1 MLPIT
6 KRKLADEYG
15 IDYDIAAFFADRTPP
30 DNNHFWKGKYVYL
43 PNSLGYTIIPFLFDL
58 QYKLGVDRSVLLDE
72 KHIRLMEDGFDLMA
86 KYEAKQIN
94 YEDFIAACRIL
105 YTPAVANSNF
115 FNDLLLHLSNGKPSQ
130 YALGSP
136 VKALNRADAF
146 FFTLCDIPVEEQL
159 LQRIIKA
166 WSCVKANALILD
178 DISDLESDK
187 INGEENS
194 IIELG
199 GTEAA
204 MDKIQSMF
212 KENVLSLAS
221 INNKLAHYFETSM
234 AHLQKRLNFNTSAN
248 SNP

>member
-15 IDYDIAAFFADRTPP
+15 IDYDIATFFADRTPP

-58 QYKLGVDRSVLLDE
+58 QYKLGVERSILLDE

-86 KYEAKQIN
+86 KYEIKQIS
-94 YEDFIAACRIL
+94 YEDFIGACKVL
-105 YTPAVANSNF
+105 YAPTVANSIF
-115 FNDLLLHLSNGKPSQ
+115 FNDLLLHLNNEKTLQ
-130 YALGSP
+130 YTLGTS
-136 VKALNRADAF
+136 VKALDRADAF

-159 LQRIIKA
+159 LQRIIQA
-166 WSCVKANALILD
+166 WSCVKVNALILD

-199 GTEAA
+199 GTEVAL
-204 MDKIQSMF
+204 DKIQSMF
-212 KENVLSLAS
+212 KENVLSLAG
-221 INNKLAHYFETSM
+221 INNKLARYFETIM
-234 AHLQKRLNFNTSAN
+234 VHLQKRLNFNTS
-248 SNP
+248 S